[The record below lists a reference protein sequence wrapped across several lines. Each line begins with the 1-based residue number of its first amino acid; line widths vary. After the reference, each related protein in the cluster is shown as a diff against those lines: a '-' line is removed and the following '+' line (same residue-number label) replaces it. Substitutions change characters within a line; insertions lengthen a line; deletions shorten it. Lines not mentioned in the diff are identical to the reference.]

1 MGVSLLFAFAAT
13 LLLFSGHAQAQQQH
27 QQQTR
32 QQQQQ
37 HLTGHHG
44 WAGRTT
50 AQPMQM
56 NQAQAD
62 APLQEQQEQQWQPLP
77 VAQHASDSQWTWE
90 DIQVAQL
97 MQQAQLRFMQLEQLQ
112 QQQQQLQQQNELAA
126 ASQPD
131 EPQQLQPQQSA
142 PTSDEALRS
151 RGDAEDMLDDFFS
164 PDRSHRRRGRSV
176 PRRGVPVMSEPE
188 RDALLR
194 RWKVDKKKEHDKL
207 EEKLPSGEEESED
220 KKEEAKKEKKMDD
233 DSSGNPPWRVACHQ
247 RCEER
252 VMDVVGVGILSVPS
266 DKAEVRATIEARRM
280 VNTTLTGGTLEGER
294 LDALIS
300 SVQTEV
306 SLRANN
312 VIRLLTGNGTAAP
325 YVTRLRTSNL
335 GLEPIYEYK
344 EGRQWLAGYRASN
357 SLTFRVDVPH
367 AGSVLDAVV
376 DAGVTRI
383 DGVSY
388 FASPEHIMQAR
399 FSAISAAVDDVM
411 DQAMVRSDQPAAV
424 EQSSRLGQRSWLTGL
439 LSCVCAVRCFRVIGR
454 CTYAAFRIPFDGEAF
469 VSNHPP

>member
-1 MGVSLLFAFAAT
+1 MGASLLLAVVAT
-13 LLLFSGHAQAQQQH
+13 LLLFSGHAQAQQQ
-27 QQQTR
+27 QQQAR
-32 QQQQQ
+32 QQQQM
-37 HLTGHHG
+37 TGHHG

-50 AQPMQM
+50 AQTMQV

-62 APLQEQQEQQWQPLP
+62 APLQELQELQEQQWQPLP
-77 VAQHASDSQWTWE
+77 VAQHASESQWTWE
-90 DIQVAQL
+90 DIQAAQL

-126 ASQPD
+126 ASQPA
-131 EPQQLQPQQSA
+131 ESQQFQPQQSA
-142 PTSDEALRS
+142 PTSDEPLRS
-151 RGDAEDMLDDFFS
+151 RGDAEDMLEDLFS
-164 PDRSHRRRGRSV
+164 PDQRHRRRGRSV
-176 PRRGVPVMSEPE
+176 PLRDVPVMSEPE

-207 EEKLPSGEEESED
+207 EEKLPRGEEENED
-220 KKEEAKKEKKMDD
+220 KKEEAKKEKKVDN
-233 DSSGNPPWRVACHQ
+233 DSAGNPPWRVACHQ

-411 DQAMVRSDQPAAV
+411 DQAMVRSAQVAV
-424 EQSSRLGQRSWLTGL
+424 AEHSSRLCQRSWLTGL
-439 LSCVCAVRCFRVIGR
+439 LSFACAVRCFRLLGR
-454 CTYAAFRIPFDGEAF
+454 CVYAAFCVPFDGKTF
-469 VSNHPP
+469 VSNYPP